1 MPATI
6 VGLTS
11 ITFGGSAETVA
22 VWTSFSQTTDSDK
35 TVIVDH
41 DGDHIAVA
49 YHGLKSVANLSGYLK
64 GAAPNVGAS
73 ITLANSI
80 SSLGGITTGGTF
92 YIDSVALSKAPND
105 FNQINVQT
113 TNHNF

>member
-11 ITFGGSAETVA
+11 ITFAGSAETVA
-22 VWTSFSQTTDSDK
+22 VWTSFSQTTDADK
-35 TVIVDH
+35 TVVVDH
-41 DGDHIAVA
+41 DGDHVAIA
-49 YHGLKSVANLSGYLK
+49 YHGLKSTANLSGYLK
-64 GAAPNVGAS
+64 STVPNVGAS
-73 ITLANSI
+73 ISLANAI
-80 SSLGGITTGGTF
+80 STMGGISGGTF

-105 FNQINVQT
+105 FNQVTINA